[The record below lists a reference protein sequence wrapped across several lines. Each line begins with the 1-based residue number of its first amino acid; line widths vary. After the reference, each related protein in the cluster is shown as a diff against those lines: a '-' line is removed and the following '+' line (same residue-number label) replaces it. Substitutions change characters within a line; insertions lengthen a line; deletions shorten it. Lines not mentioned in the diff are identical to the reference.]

1 MIYKCLYIISPVSI
15 KIFKELQ
22 KREFFFCGVIMKRI
36 TNLMISQ
43 YNLKKIDFMGYIF
56 TRDNASYHH
65 LIIPR
70 RLGGPETVQNGAI
83 LNGKTSHPY
92 LHIIEYKDLD
102 IFNLITSEM
111 IDMNIKGFLDSS
123 NLRKINDLLTCFER
137 EHSGDSTKKG
147 KVLIKEEYTRRFYK

>member
-1 MIYKCLYIISPVSI
+1 
-15 KIFKELQ
+15 
-22 KREFFFCGVIMKRI
+22 MKRI
-36 TNLMISQ
+36 TRLMIEE
-43 YNLKKIDFMGYIF
+43 YNLKKIDFMGYSF
-56 TRDNASYHH
+56 TKDNASYHH

-70 RLGGPETVQNGAI
+70 RLNGPETVQNGAI

-111 IDMNIKGFLDSS
+111 IDENIKGRLDPD
-123 NLRKINDLLTCFER
+123 NLRRINDLLTYFER

-147 KVLIKEEYTRRFYK
+147 KALIKEEYTRRFYK

>member
-1 MIYKCLYIISPVSI
+1 MW
-15 KIFKELQ
+15 
-22 KREFFFCGVIMKRI
+22 GNMKRI
-36 TNLMISQ
+36 TRLMIEE
-43 YNLKKIDFMGYIF
+43 YNLKKIDFMGYSF
-56 TRDNASYHH
+56 TKDNASYHH

-70 RLGGPETVQNGAI
+70 RLNGPETVQNGAI

-111 IDMNIKGFLDSS
+111 IDENIKGRLDPD
-123 NLRKINDLLTCFER
+123 NLRRINDLLTYFER

-147 KVLIKEEYTRRFYK
+147 KALIKEEYTRRFYK

>member
-1 MIYKCLYIISPVSI
+1 
-15 KIFKELQ
+15 
-22 KREFFFCGVIMKRI
+22 
-36 TNLMISQ
+36 
-43 YNLKKIDFMGYIF
+43 MGYTF

-92 LHIIEYKDLD
+92 LHIIERKDLD

-111 IDMNIKGFLDSS
+111 IDENIKGRLDPD
-123 NLRKINDLLTCFER
+123 NLRRINDLLNCFER

-147 KVLIKEEYTRRFYK
+147 KALIKEEYTRRFYK

>member
-1 MIYKCLYIISPVSI
+1 MW
-15 KIFKELQ
+15 
-22 KREFFFCGVIMKRI
+22 GNMKRI
-36 TNLMISQ
+36 TRLMIEE
-43 YNLKKIDFMGYIF
+43 YNLKKIDFMGYSF
-56 TRDNASYHH
+56 TKDNASYHH

-83 LNGKTSHPY
+83 LNGRTSHPY

-111 IDMNIKGFLDSS
+111 IDENIKGRLDPD
-123 NLRKINDLLTCFER
+123 NLRRINDLLTYFER

-147 KVLIKEEYTRRFYK
+147 KALIKEEYTRRFYK

>member
-1 MIYKCLYIISPVSI
+1 
-15 KIFKELQ
+15 
-22 KREFFFCGVIMKRI
+22 
-36 TNLMISQ
+36 MISQ
-43 YNLKKIDFMGYIF
+43 YNLKKIDFMGYTF

-92 LHIIEYKDLD
+92 LHIIERKDLD

-111 IDMNIKGFLDSS
+111 IDENIKGRLDPD
-123 NLRKINDLLTCFER
+123 NLRRINDLLNCFER

-147 KVLIKEEYTRRFYK
+147 KALIKEEYTRRFYK